1 MNIKVIDN
9 FLDKEYFIKLKNTV
23 VNINFPWYFQKGKVF
38 DFDDNFQCTH
48 VFFNDNKI
56 NSNYFELL
64 EPLLLKLNIK
74 SLVRLKL
81 NSTFKENTIKNFNL
95 HTDVPF
101 ICNTAIFYLNTNNGK
116 TIFKNQKEIESVEN
130 RIIIFPSNLEHTG
143 TTHTDTTYRMVLN
156 LNYF

>member
-1 MNIKVIDN
+1 MNIEIIDN

-64 EPLLLKLNIK
+64 EPLLSKLNVK

-81 NSTFKENTIKNFNL
+81 NSTFKENTIKNFDL

-101 ICNTAIFYLNTNNGK
+101 ICNTDMFYLNTIDK
-116 TIFKNQKEIESVEN
+116 
-130 RIIIFPSNLEHTG
+130 P
-143 TTHTDTTYRMVLN
+143 MVLLLHPEIKMFKKLKSN
-156 LNYF
+156 

>member
-1 MNIKVIDN
+1 MNIKIIDN
-9 FLDKEYFIKLKNTV
+9 FLDKEYFNLLN
-23 VNINFPWYFQKGKVF
+23 NQFLNNEFPWYFQKGKVF
-38 DFDDNFQCTH
+38 DFDGNFQCTH
-48 VFFNDNKI
+48 LFFENNKI

-81 NSTFKENTIKNFNL
+81 NSTFKENTIKNFDL